1 MDRSPSDSGVG
12 GSGRRAVPST
22 IKVLVALDE
31 SAVSMRA
38 AQEAVRLFS
47 GRGVQ
52 FLVISVAREPVP
64 WVPVGG
70 FGLVS
75 VPPPGWEDAARG
87 LDETEI
93 TERATAAGANPAK
106 VITDVGDAVECI
118 CAAAEE
124 HDVDAVVVGGHDK
137 GFLQR
142 LLEPSVSAGVVRGTH
157 RPVLVVSGTPPEKQ
171 RSSASF
177 RAH

>member
-1 MDRSPSDSGVG
+1 
-12 GSGRRAVPST
+12 
-22 IKVLVALDE
+22 VALDE

-47 GRGVQ
+47 GRDVQ

-75 VPPPGWEDAARG
+75 VPPPGWEDAAPS

-93 TERATAAGANPAK
+93 AERATEAGASPAR
-106 VITDVGDAVECI
+106 VITEVGDAVECI

-124 HDVDAVVVGGHDK
+124 HDVDVVVVGGHDK

-157 RPVLVVSGTPPEKQ
+157 RPVLVVSGTPPEKPAK
-171 RSSASF
+171 SA
-177 RAH
+177 RLR

>member
-1 MDRSPSDSGVG
+1 MDRSRSGTSVG
-12 GSGRRAVPST
+12 ISSRTAAHSKIR
-22 IKVLVALDE
+22 VLVALDE

-47 GRGVQ
+47 GREAE
-52 FLVISVAREPVP
+52 FLVISVAREPAP

-75 VPPPGWEDAARG
+75 VPPPGWEDAARA
-87 LDETEI
+87 LDETEVA
-93 TERATAAGANPAK
+93 ERAKEAGATPAE
-106 VITDVGDAVECI
+106 VFTEVGDAIECI

-124 HDVDAVVVGGHDK
+124 HDVDVVVVGGHDK
-137 GFLQR
+137 GFLRR

-157 RPVLVVSGTPPEKQ
+157 RPVLVVSGTPPDQ
-171 RSSASF
+171 AG
-177 RAH
+177 

>member
-1 MDRSPSDSGVG
+1 M
-12 GSGRRAVPST
+12 
-22 IKVLVALDE
+22 
-31 SAVSMRA
+31 
-38 AQEAVRLFS
+38 
-47 GRGVQ
+47 
-52 FLVISVAREPVP
+52 P

-75 VPPPGWEDAARG
+75 VPPPGWEDAARA

-93 TERATAAGANPAK
+93 TERATEAGAKPAK

-124 HDVDAVVVGGHDK
+124 HDVDVVVVGAHDK
-137 GFLQR
+137 GFLRR

-157 RPVLVVSGTPPEKQ
+157 RPVLVVSGTPPEK
-171 RSSASF
+171 RTKAA
-177 RAH
+177 RLR

>member
-1 MDRSPSDSGVG
+1 MDRSDSDSSVG
-12 GSGRRAVPST
+12 GSSRTAVPST

-47 GRGVQ
+47 GRDVQ
-52 FLVISVAREPVP
+52 FLVISVAREPAP

-75 VPPPGWEDAARG
+75 VPPPGWEDAARA
-87 LDETEI
+87 LDEPEIVERAKEAGASPAEVI
-93 TERATAAGANPAK
+93 TE
-106 VITDVGDAVECI
+106 VGDTVECI

-124 HDVDAVVVGGHDK
+124 HDVDVVVVGGHDK
-137 GFLQR
+137 GFLRR

-157 RPVLVVSGTPPEKQ
+157 RPVLVVSGAPPQ
-171 RSSASF
+171 PG
-177 RAH
+177 